1 MNLDHSFLTSTPKE
15 CEGPSTLAEFL
26 WLLSINMTNTTT
38 SNCSP
43 VIKHHT
49 TKMYGGM
56 DVKLRI
62 FLTLALV
69 VSFMLQ
75 LLHFTEEWGPAHLE
89 TAVPCLEL
97 NNVLCQAIEFTQN
110 NAMLIRRPH

>member
-1 MNLDHSFLTSTPKE
+1 
-15 CEGPSTLAEFL
+15 
-26 WLLSINMTNTTT
+26 
-38 SNCSP
+38 
-43 VIKHHT
+43 
-49 TKMYGGM
+49 MYGGM